1 VKLRLFR
8 RDRGRSEGQEPH
20 DHVVVNGPVKRLKN
34 PVWHYTYDDIRDQA
48 SQLNRF
54 STISAQQKFVQ
65 DSDFGWLDL
74 LFRPFFRFFKGY
86 VLRGGFLD
94 GAHGFMIATMA
105 AYGAFLKYAKLWE
118 LTMRQRE
125 TFKEWPDAG

>member
-1 VKLRLFR
+1 M
-8 RDRGRSEGQEPH
+8 
-20 DHVVVNGPVKRLKN
+20 VVNGPVKRLKN

-48 SQLNRF
+48 DQLNRF

-65 DSDFGWLDL
+65 EAHFSWLDL
-74 LFRPFFRFFKGY
+74 LFRPMFRFIKGY

-118 LTMRQRE
+118 LTVRQRE
-125 TFKEWPDAG
+125 DFKDWPDAS